1 MATNWLQQLKPLAAF
16 SAQHSLTRR
25 ANWCRFTSKS
35 TWLKRLE
42 CPTISP
48 ASVDGFLACFAYQ
61 RFNQKRRPFCQF
73 FFRTL
78 LGQEWTPIGD
88 PMANGARLIGP
99 AIAGLVPC
107 RSNALTSS
115 AVRIP
120 SFSTGGTS
128 SCFQASIVV
137 WAPAKANPLRCIGFL
152 KNIDV
157 LTLCPSFNDDS
168 GSALAAGGSS
178 LAKNP
183 WVARCRM

>member
-73 FFRTL
+73 FFRFRML
-78 LGQEWTPIGD
+78 LGQEWHGDFGRVIIDTPNLVSNFCE
-88 PMANGARLIGP
+88 AC
-99 AIAGLVPC
+99 AGNESDVAEPTTVSFILV
-107 RSNALTSS
+107 SS
-115 AVRIP
+115 ISRV
-120 SFSTGGTS
+120 FKK
-128 SCFQASIVV
+128 ASGENQ
-137 WAPAKANPLRCIGFL
+137 P
-152 KNIDV
+152 
-157 LTLCPSFNDDS
+157 TLLN
-168 GSALAAGGSS
+168 
-178 LAKNP
+178 KI
-183 WVARCRM
+183 